1 MLDFLGFIVTA
12 ALMVLAVNA
21 IITFMDVTQS
31 AKLTLA
37 GLAGLWIG
45 IAAAAASVGMVAISK
60 PFPVIGSFVAAPLV
74 MAAIA
79 TAWPRARRAML
90 SIPVPLMIGLNAGRV
105 FAVLF
110 LLLAAEG
117 RLAGPF
123 PYFAGWGDIITGM
136 FAIPVAW
143 LAKDA
148 RTRHLNAIAAW
159 DLFGAADLVL
169 AITLGVTSA
178 ERSPLQIFMAAP
190 GSAAMQQ
197 LPWSFVPTVLVPFW
211 LILHA
216 IIWVQVRRLRS
227 LAAGENLPRRRS
239 PRAGLCFREAMLE
252 FDSDLP
258 CWVLFPLLLLS
269 AAQPTPPESLASFS
283 DMKLPARVTTSQNGR
298 ILEGDAMTKSER
310 FRAIHTADTRGPK
323 RPATPKSKKERPAS
337 KGRVHKGRTRN

>member
-21 IITFMDVTQS
+21 IITFMDVSQS
-31 AKLTLA
+31 AKLSLA

-45 IAAAAASVGMVAISK
+45 IAAAAASAGVVAISK
-60 PFPVIGSFVAAPLV
+60 PFPVIGLLVAAPLV
-74 MAAIA
+74 TAAIA
-79 TAWPRARRAML
+79 TAWPRARTAMF
-90 SIPVPLMIGLNAGRV
+90 SIPMPLMIGLNVGRV
-105 FAVLF
+105 FGLF

-117 RLAGPF
+117 RLAVSF
-123 PYFAGWGDIITGM
+123 PHFAGWGDIITGV

-148 RTRHLNAIAAW
+148 RTRHLNVIAAW
-159 DLFGAADLVL
+159 DLFGAAIFVM

-216 IIWVQVRRLRS
+216 IIWVQLRRLRS
-227 LAAGENLPRRRS
+227 LA
-239 PRAGLCFREAMLE
+239 
-252 FDSDLP
+252 
-258 CWVLFPLLLLS
+258 
-269 AAQPTPPESLASFS
+269 
-283 DMKLPARVTTSQNGR
+283 
-298 ILEGDAMTKSER
+298 
-310 FRAIHTADTRGPK
+310 TR
-323 RPATPKSKKERPAS
+323 
-337 KGRVHKGRTRN
+337 